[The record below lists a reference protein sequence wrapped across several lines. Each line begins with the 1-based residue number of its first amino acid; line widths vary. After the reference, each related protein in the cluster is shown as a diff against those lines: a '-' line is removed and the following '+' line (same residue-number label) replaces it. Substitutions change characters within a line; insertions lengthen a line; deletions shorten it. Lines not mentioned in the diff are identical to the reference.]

1 MSIGSSLSGIT
12 FSGLSSGIDT
22 EGLIKQLLQV
32 EAIPIQRLQLQ
43 EAQLNSRSSVLQ
55 QLKNQMQTLST
66 NAAGLNSL
74 AAFNPISASTS
85 DSSVATLSAT
95 SGAVAGSYDLSVSK
109 LAKAHKFSSSA
120 QSDTTSALGL
130 AGKFVVNG
138 KAVDVVA
145 TDSLAAV
152 AQKITNANVGVTAS
166 VIDGGAGSAYLT
178 ITASSTGATNKIQI
192 ADLSG
197 TVADTLGLVAGA
209 ATIRESIANGAT
221 SFGFS
226 SSTTAVGSL
235 FGATGL
241 ASGTVLINGVGVSID
256 PNADSLQAIADKINA
271 AGTGATATVRS
282 AQKNGA
288 TVYKLDISG
297 ATTPTFADDQ
307 NILGSL
313 GILQQP
319 IGSELVAAQ
328 SAEYTLDTIA
338 FTSETNA
345 ITTVIPGVTLTLL
358 SADETTPKTST
369 LTLQRDTDGVKS
381 SVQGFV
387 DSFNGVI
394 DFIKQNSAFDK
405 DTFNSG
411 ALFGDPVARQV
422 ESAITDLLF
431 NTVPGLTGTY
441 TNLSQLGFSMG
452 EEGKLTFDQ
461 AAFDTAM
468 AADPA
473 GVSAV
478 FRAMGKGSTDS
489 ITYVSSSDKTVASGT
504 GSYDV
509 VISQIATKG
518 SYTGSVAQTAPSS
531 VPETLTFDGTL
542 FGSTPYQLVLPIGS
556 TAAAAVDQIN
566 NDSALKDLVVA
577 SLDGGLLKIESKR
590 YGANGN
596 FTVDSDTAA
605 ASDTSGIGI
614 GQPGTVSTGLDV
626 AGTING
632 EAATGSGQFLVGNT
646 GNAKTSGLQIQYT
659 GIDTG
664 LVGTIKFTKGIA
676 AQMTDSV
683 FTFTDSVSGLLTSTD
698 QSIQDQVAS
707 IEQQIAD
714 IQERLASRET
724 ELRARFAAM
733 EQTMAQYQSQA
744 ARLGALNQN
753 TG

>member
-1 MSIGSSLSGIT
+1 MSIGSSLSGIS

-22 EGLIKQLLQV
+22 ESLIKQLLRV
-32 EAIPIQRLQLQ
+32 ESIPIQRLQLQ

-55 QLKNQMQTLST
+55 QLKNQLQTLST

-74 AAFNPISASTS
+74 AAFNPIKANSSDTAVASLSAS
-85 DSSVATLSAT
+85 
-95 SGAVAGSYDLSVSK
+95 SGAVAGSYELSVSK
-109 LAKAHKFSSSA
+109 LAKAHKIASA
-120 QSDTTSALGL
+120 SQSDTTSALNL
-130 AGKFVVNG
+130 VGKFVVNG

-145 TDSLAAV
+145 TDSLTAI

-166 VIDGGAGSAYLT
+166 VIDGGAGNAYLT
-178 ITASSTGATNKIQI
+178 ITASSTGATNKMQI

-197 TVADTLGLVAGA
+197 TVADSLGLVAGA
-209 ATIRESIANGAT
+209 AAIRETISNGAT
-221 SFGFS
+221 SYGFS
-226 SSTTAVGSL
+226 SPSTAVGSL

-241 ASGTVLINGVGVSID
+241 AAGTVTINGVGVALD
-256 PNADSLQAIADKINA
+256 PNTDSLQAMADKINA
-271 AGTGATATVRS
+271 AGTGATASVRS
-282 AQKNGA
+282 VQKNGS

-297 ATTPTFADDQ
+297 ATTPTFVDDQ
-307 NILGSL
+307 NILGSI

-319 IGSELVAAQ
+319 MGSELVAAQ
-328 SAEYTLDTIA
+328 SAAYTLDTIA
-338 FTSETNA
+338 FTSESNS
-345 ITTVIPGVTLTLL
+345 ITTVIPGATLTLL
-358 SADETTPKTST
+358 SADATTPKTST

-381 SVQGFV
+381 TVQGFV
-387 DSFNGVI
+387 DSFNAVI

-405 DTFNSG
+405 ETFNSG

-468 AADPA
+468 ATDPA
-473 GVSAV
+473 AVSAV
-478 FRAMGKGSTDS
+478 FRSVGKGSVDS
-489 ITYVSSSDKTVASGT
+489 ILYVSSTDKTVASGT
-504 GSYDV
+504 GAYDV
-509 VISQIATKG
+509 VITQLASKG
-518 SYTGSVAQTAPSS
+518 SYTGSTAQTMASTA
-531 VPETLTFDGTL
+531 PETLTFDGTL
-542 FGSTPYQLVLPIGS
+542 FGSSPYQLVLPTGS
-556 TAAAAVDQIN
+556 TAAAAVSQIN
-566 NDSALKDLVVA
+566 NDASLKDLVVA
-577 SLDGGLLKIESKR
+577 SLDGGKLKIESKR

-605 ASDTSGIGI
+605 AADNSGIGI
-614 GQPGTVSTGLDV
+614 GQPGTSVTGLDV

-632 EAATGSGQFLVGNT
+632 EAATGSGQFLVGDS
-646 GNAKTSGLQIQYT
+646 GNATTSGLQIQYT

-683 FTFTDSVSGLLTSTD
+683 FTFTDSISGLLTSTD
-698 QSIQDQVAS
+698 KSIQDQVAS
-707 IEQQIAD
+707 IEDQIAR

-733 EQTMAQYQSQA
+733 EQTMSQYQAQA

-753 TG
+753 NG